1 MKALVR
7 STLFLLLA
15 TLITA
20 PFGLFV
26 TLAVVAPMQF
36 RFWLISVWRA
46 GFMAICQHVL
56 GIHYRVIGRENIPA
70 TASVILS
77 KHQSA
82 WETVGLQAI
91 FPPLV
96 FVLKKSLL
104 MIPFLGWAFAAVKMI
119 SIDRNAR
126 KDAMRQVVDQGC
138 ERLKAGYWVII
149 FPEGTR
155 IAPGETRRFKA
166 GGAQLALA
174 SGALAVPVAHN
185 AGEYWA
191 RNAFIKK
198 PGLITVSIGPAIDPA
213 GKTAAEV
220 TELAERWIA
229 QEMRRISPHR
239 YAKKPPKSTRP
250 RSPKPTQST
259 RSPHSAH
266 SPASQASTRSSENTP
281 EEEQLLAA
289 EETPR
294 SIALGEQI
302 VSYTLRRARRR
313 TIGLSIDHRGLRV
326 GAPPRATLKE
336 IETLILRHGAWVT
349 QKLDEW
355 RSWQRPQRLAIED
368 GVCLPMLGETLLV
381 RVVQGNNRATWSAHL
396 PATVTL
402 AVRHPDDAAQ
412 VLENA
417 LRERAHQLF
426 QLRLEHF
433 SGLLGLATVPSLGLS
448 SARTRWGSCSRKSG
462 IRLNWRLIHFPLHI
476 VDYVVAHE
484 LAHVREMN
492 HSPRFW
498 DVVSRIY
505 PQHKHAHQE
514 LKQLASVCPRW

>member
-1 MKALVR
+1 MMVFVR
-7 STLFLLLA
+7 SLLYLLLA

-26 TLAVVAPMQF
+26 TLAVVLPMRV
-36 RFWLISVWRA
+36 RFWLIAVWRA
-46 GFMAICQHVL
+46 GFLTICRYVL
-56 GIHYRVIGRENIPA
+56 GLHYQVIGQENMP
-70 TASVILS
+70 TTPSVILS

-82 WETVGLQAI
+82 WETVGLQSV

-138 ERLKAGYWVII
+138 DRLKAGYWVII

-155 IAPGETRRFKA
+155 TAPGETRRFKA
-166 GGAQLALA
+166 GGAHLAIA

-191 RNAFIKK
+191 RNAFVKH

-213 GKTAAEV
+213 GKTAAEI
-220 TELAERWIA
+220 TELAERWID
-229 QEMRRISPHR
+229 QEMRRLSPHR
-239 YAKKPPKSTRP
+239 YPKPPETGISQESTG
-250 RSPKPTQST
+250 KTQE
-259 RSPHSAH
+259 
-266 SPASQASTRSSENTP
+266 QEP
-281 EEEQLLAA
+281 EPVQLLAA
-289 EETPR
+289 EGGSR
-294 SIALGEQI
+294 SIALGAHT

-326 GAPPRATLKE
+326 GAPPRATLAE
-336 IETLILRHGAWVT
+336 IESLIRKHSDWVT
-349 QKLDEW
+349 QKLEEW
-355 RSWQRPQRLAIED
+355 RSWQRPEALQITD
-368 GVCLPMLGETLLV
+368 GISLPMLGESLRIRITE
-381 RVVQGNNRATWSAHL
+381 GNNRALWSEHAAPVL
-396 PATVTL
+396 TL
-402 AVRHPDDAAQ
+402 ALRHATDAPGL
-412 VLENA
+412 LEKA
-417 LRERAHQLF
+417 LRDHALALF
-426 QLRLEHF
+426 SLRLAHF
-433 SGLLGLATVPSLGLS
+433 SSLLELPEVPPLALS

-476 VDYVVAHE
+476 IDYVVAHE
-484 LAHVREMN
+484 VAHMHEMN

-498 DVVSRIY
+498 AIVSALY
-505 PQHKHAHQE
+505 PDHKRAHKE
-514 LKQLASVCPRW
+514 LKQQATVCPHW